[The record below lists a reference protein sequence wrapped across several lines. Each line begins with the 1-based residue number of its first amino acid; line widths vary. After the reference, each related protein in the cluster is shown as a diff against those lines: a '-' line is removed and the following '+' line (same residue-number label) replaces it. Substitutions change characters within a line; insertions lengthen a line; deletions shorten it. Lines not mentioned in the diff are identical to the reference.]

1 MAVKAASAAFSAEAS
16 TSATSP
22 WGPHATKPD
31 PVCQRLEH
39 LIKYS
44 LDRFQSRN
52 AVFLAERLRSLTRAP
67 GHSAA
72 EQEYAQYLLA
82 VCHYRQGSL
91 EMAWAALEDCSS
103 PRSQFLFAQC
113 CLELRRYIECNG
125 ALERLLE
132 LPSLPKC
139 SAVAQAGMAS
149 LTEQVYSTSSVMLL
163 AQKRHQL
170 AIKYF
175 KEALEINPFLWEG
188 FENLCELGAP
198 QDPEKMFAQFDVKTG
213 NILPKSVTLL
223 QRSRTVGVDGSG
235 FQGGRTT
242 PTQDEN
248 IESASMDTAYN
259 QVNLPS
265 KFDTTDHARP
275 KSTFLPPIPPS
286 MSALAQMNGS
296 SILESDSYGIEA
308 PTASSA
314 FPNHDP
320 PSLLSSSPL
329 DTTERVPLRRGTATQ
344 QRRQFERTKSTTS
357 IHGHVFSGG
366 VTKRALERSATVSSF
381 ATSGPLRG
389 LKSRNN
395 MKNTPLLSK
404 KDSLL
409 EDREDQK
416 EATVSVISPAA
427 TEAELEADEEALR
440 MVADIIRIMA
450 RAYGLLAL
458 NKFTES
464 LAEFL
469 SLPSEHLL
477 SGWVQCQ
484 IAKTRFG
491 MEEYASAAQYFRRA
505 RELEPSLH
513 RDMEMYSTCLWHLR
527 DDMALSALAK
537 ELKDS
542 NRLSPQA
549 WCALGNAYSRRHE
562 NDQALKCF
570 QRAIQLHDRFAY
582 AHTLS
587 GHEYADLEEYDKA
600 QTEYRAAMSIDP
612 RHYYAWYGEYG
623 GQLAARIGS
632 GYGMGMIFDKMGK
645 NDLALIHYKEA
656 QKLNPSSGVLLYR
669 VGTIQEKMNRITE
682 ALRSFEE
689 ALSLDPNNVAARYHK
704 AKVQADLE
712 QFEESLKELEVVKKH
727 RHNEPNVFML
737 QGKILMKMGNK
748 ELALKYLTWALD
760 LDSKSSHAI
769 RDLIEKVDQDANVE
783 EENYEVKVDMDD

>member
-1 MAVKAASAAFSAEAS
+1 MAVKSASTAFRAEAS
-16 TSATSP
+16 SGATSA
-22 WGPHATKPD
+22 WGPSMGKLD
-31 PVCQRLEH
+31 SVSQRLEH
-39 LIKYS
+39 IIKHS
-44 LDRFQSRN
+44 LDRFQFRN
-52 AVFLAERLRSLTRAP
+52 AVFLSERLVAHTHGP
-67 GHSAA
+67 GHSDA

-82 VCHYRQGSL
+82 VCHYRQGHP
-91 EMAWAALEDCSS
+91 EMAWAVLEDRSS
-103 PRSQFLFAQC
+103 PRSRYLFAQC
-113 CLELRRYIECNG
+113 CLDLRRYIECTG
-125 ALERLLE
+125 TLERLLE
-132 LPSLPKC
+132 LPSLPRC
-139 SAVAQAGMAS
+139 SATDITANRNSCWNGEPDRAAV
-149 LTEQVYSTSSVMLL
+149 LNLL
-163 AQKRHQL
+163 GHSARAQKRHQL

-198 QDPEKMFAQFDVKTG
+198 PDPEKIFSQFDAKTG
-213 NILPKSVTLL
+213 NILPKSLTSL
-223 QRSRTVGVDGSG
+223 QRSRTIGTDSSAFLGNK
-235 FQGGRTT
+235 TT
-242 PTQDEN
+242 TQDEN
-248 IESASMDTAYN
+248 IESASVDPSYN
-259 QVNLPS
+259 QVIQPNNRFEP
-265 KFDTTDHARP
+265 TDLTKP
-275 KSTFLPPIPPS
+275 KSTFLPPILPS
-286 MSALAQMNGS
+286 SISALSQMNGS
-296 SILESDSYGIEA
+296 SVIESDNYGFEKSTT
-308 PTASSA
+308 PLGPFT
-314 FPNHDP
+314 NRDP
-320 PSLLSSSPL
+320 ISMIPSLPSETS
-329 DTTERVPLRRGTATQ
+329 DRVPLRRGTATQ
-344 QRRQFERTKSTTS
+344 QRRQFEKTKSTTS
-357 IHGHVFSGG
+357 LHHVSSGG
-366 VTKRALERSATVSSF
+366 VMKRGFERSATVSSF
-381 ATSGPLRG
+381 AASGHLRG
-389 LKSRNN
+389 LKSRGNS
-395 MKNTPLLSK
+395 KNSSSIVAK
-404 KDSLL
+404 KDILGD
-409 EDREDQK
+409 DRDEPR
-416 EATVSVISPAA
+416 EATMPAIA
-427 TEAELEADEEALR
+427 TLTEAELEAAEEALR
-440 MVADIIRIMA
+440 TVADIFRIMA

-477 SGWVQCQ
+477 SGWTQCQ
-484 IAKTRFG
+484 IAKSRFG
-491 MEEYASAAQYFRRA
+491 MEEYAAAAQYFKRA

-527 DDMALSALAK
+527 DDMALSTLAK

-612 RHYYAWYGEYG
+612 RHYYAW
-623 GQLAARIGS
+623 
-632 GYGMGMIFDKMGK
+632 YGMGMIFDKMGK

-737 QGKILMKMGNK
+737 QGKILLKMGNK

-769 RDLIEKVDQDANVE
+769 RDMIERVDQDADVE
-783 EENYEVKVDMDD
+783 EENYEVKVDTDD

>member
-1 MAVKAASAAFSAEAS
+1 MAVKAASAAYSAEAS
-16 TSATSP
+16 SSATSP
-22 WGPHATKPD
+22 WGPNATKPD

-44 LDRFQSRN
+44 LDRFQFRN
-52 AVFLAERLRSLTRAP
+52 AVFLAERLRSLTHAP
-67 GHSAA
+67 GHSAT

-91 EMAWAALEDCSS
+91 EMAWATLEDCSS

-113 CLELRRYIECNG
+113 CLELRRYVECNG

-139 SAVAQAGMAS
+139 SATDVLTNRSTCWNDEPDRAS
-149 LTEQVYSTSSVMLL
+149 ILNLL
-163 AQKRHQL
+163 GHAARAQKRHQL
-170 AIKYF
+170 AIRYF

-213 NILPKSVTLL
+213 NILPKSIALL
-223 QRSRTVGVDGSG
+223 QRSRTAGVDGPG
-235 FQGGRTT
+235 LQGNRATA
-242 PTQDEN
+242 TQDEN
-248 IESASMDTAYN
+248 VESASMDTAYS

-265 KFDTTDHARP
+265 KFDTTDLTRP

-286 MSALAQMNGS
+286 ISALAQMNGS
-296 SILESDSYGIEA
+296 SILEPDNYGIEV
-308 PTASSA
+308 PTAPSA

-395 MKNTPLLSK
+395 MKNNPLLSK
-404 KDSLL
+404 RESLL
-409 EDREDQK
+409 EDRDDQK
-416 EATVSVISPAA
+416 ESPISVISPAA
-427 TEAELEADEEALR
+427 TEAELEAEEEALR

-527 DDMALSALAK
+527 DDMALSTLAK

-612 RHYYAWYGEYG
+612 RHYYAWYG
-623 GQLAARIGS
+623 
-632 GYGMGMIFDKMGK
+632 MGMIFDKMGK

-689 ALSLDPNNVAARYHK
+689 ALNLDPNNVAARYHK

-737 QGKILMKMGNK
+737 QGKILLKMGNK

>member
-1 MAVKAASAAFSAEAS
+1 MAVKAASAAFSAEAT
-16 TSATSP
+16 TSAASP
-22 WGPHATKPD
+22 WGSTATKPD

-39 LIKYS
+39 LIRYS
-44 LDRFQSRN
+44 LDRFQFRN
-52 AVFLAERLRSLTRAP
+52 AVFLAERLRSLTHAP

-82 VCHYRQGSL
+82 VCHYRQGSF

-132 LPSLPKC
+132 LPYLPKC
-139 SAVAQAGMAS
+139 SATDFLTNRGWNGEPDRAS
-149 LTEQVYSTSSVMLL
+149 ILNLL
-163 AQKRHQL
+163 GHAARAQKRHQL

-198 QDPEKMFAQFDVKTG
+198 QDPEKMFAQFDVKAG
-213 NILPKSVTLL
+213 NILPKSIALP
-223 QRSRTVGVDGSG
+223 QRSRTLGVDGSEL
-235 FQGGRTT
+235 QGGRATA
-242 PTQDEN
+242 TQDEN
-248 IESASMDTAYN
+248 IESASMDSAYN

-265 KFDTTDHARP
+265 
-275 KSTFLPPIPPS
+275 
-286 MSALAQMNGS
+286 
-296 SILESDSYGIEA
+296 
-308 PTASSA
+308 
-314 FPNHDP
+314 
-320 PSLLSSSPL
+320 
-329 DTTERVPLRRGTATQ
+329 
-344 QRRQFERTKSTTS
+344 
-357 IHGHVFSGG
+357 G
-366 VTKRALERSATVSSF
+366 VTKRALERSATISSF

-395 MKNTPLLSK
+395 MKNNPLVSK
-404 KDSLL
+404 KDSLM

-416 EATVSVISPAA
+416 ESAMPLISPAV
-427 TEAELEADEEALR
+427 TEAELEAEEEALR
-440 MVADIIRIMA
+440 MVADIIRMMA

-527 DDMALSALAK
+527 DDMALSTLAK

-612 RHYYAWYGEYG
+612 RHYYAW
-623 GQLAARIGS
+623 
-632 GYGMGMIFDKMGK
+632 YGMGMIFDKMGK

>member
-1 MAVKAASAAFSAEAS
+1 MAVKAASAAFSAEA
-16 TSATSP
+16 TASAASP
-22 WGPHATKPD
+22 WGPSATKPD

-39 LIKYS
+39 VIRYS
-44 LDRFQSRN
+44 LDQFQLRN
-52 AVFLAERLRSLTRAP
+52 AVFLAERLRSLTHAP

-91 EMAWAALEDCSS
+91 EMAWATLEDCSS

-132 LPSLPKC
+132 LPHLPKS
-139 SAVAQAGMAS
+139 SATDFLINRSSSWNGEPDRAS
-149 LTEQVYSTSSVMLL
+149 ILNLL
-163 AQKRHQL
+163 GHTARAQKRHQL

-175 KEALEINPFLWEG
+175 KEALELNPFLWEA

-213 NILPKSVTLL
+213 SILPKSIASL
-223 QRSRTVGVDGSG
+223 QRSKTVGVDGSG
-235 FQGGRTT
+235 FQGSRATA
-242 PTQDEN
+242 TQDEN

-259 QVNLPS
+259 QVIVPS
-265 KFDTTDHARP
+265 KFDTTDLTRP

-286 MSALAQMNGS
+286 ISALAQMNGS
-296 SILESDSYGIEA
+296 SILESDNYGFEA
-308 PTASSA
+308 PTAPSA
-314 FPNHDP
+314 FPNHDT
-320 PSLLSSSPL
+320 PSSLSSSTM

-395 MKNTPLLSK
+395 MKNNPLVSK
-404 KDSLL
+404 KDFLL

-416 EATVSVISPAA
+416 ETVISPGA
-427 TEAELEADEEALR
+427 TEAELEAEEEGLR

-491 MEEYASAAQYFRRA
+491 MEEYASAAQYFKRA

-527 DDMALSALAK
+527 DDMALSTLAK

-549 WCALGNAYSRRHE
+549 WCALGNACSRRHE

-612 RHYYAWYGEYG
+612 RHYYAWYG
-623 GQLAARIGS
+623 
-632 GYGMGMIFDKMGK
+632 MGMIFDKMGK

-689 ALSLDPNNVAARYHK
+689 ALNLDPNNVAARYHK

-737 QGKILMKMGNK
+737 QGKILMKMGKK

>member
-1 MAVKAASAAFSAEAS
+1 MAVKAASAAFSAEAT
-16 TSATSP
+16 TSAASP
-22 WGPHATKPD
+22 WGLSATKPD

-44 LDRFQSRN
+44 LDRFQFRN
-52 AVFLAERLRSLTRAP
+52 AVFLAERLRSLTLAP

-91 EMAWAALEDCSS
+91 EMAWATLEDCSS

-132 LPSLPKC
+132 LQHLRKC
-139 SAVAQAGMAS
+139 SATAVPGMAS
-149 LTEQVYSTSSVMLL
+149 LTEQVYSTYSVIPL

-175 KEALEINPFLWEG
+175 KEALELNPFLWEA

-213 NILPKSVTLL
+213 SILPKSIALL

-235 FQGGRTT
+235 VQGGRATA
-242 PTQDEN
+242 TQDEN

-259 QVNLPS
+259 QVNVPS
-265 KFDTTDHARP
+265 KFDTTELTRP

-286 MSALAQMNGS
+286 ISALVQMNGS
-296 SILESDSYGIEA
+296 SILESDNYGLEA
-308 PTASSA
+308 PTAPSA
-314 FPNHDP
+314 FSNHDP
-320 PSLLSSSPL
+320 PSLHSSSTM

-357 IHGHVFSGG
+357 IHGHVFPGG
-366 VTKRALERSATVSSF
+366 ATKRALERSATVSSF

-395 MKNTPLLSK
+395 MKNNPLVSK
-404 KDSLL
+404 KDFLL

-416 EATVSVISPAA
+416 ETVVSPAL
-427 TEAELEADEEALR
+427 TEAELEAEEEGLR

-491 MEEYASAAQYFRRA
+491 MEEYASAAQYFKRA

-527 DDMALSALAK
+527 DDMALSTLAK

-612 RHYYAWYGEYG
+612 RHYYAWYG
-623 GQLAARIGS
+623 
-632 GYGMGMIFDKMGK
+632 MGMIFDKMGK

-689 ALSLDPNNVAARYHK
+689 ALNLDPNNVAARYHK

-737 QGKILMKMGNK
+737 QGKILMKMGKK

-783 EENYEVKVDMDD
+783 EESYEVKVDMDD